1 VLIEGGARVAGAAI
15 SSGTVDRVDFFVA
28 PLLIGGDGRSVLQG
42 AGVEH
47 LAAAPRPHDVETE
60 RLGDDV
66 FISGY
71 LTKLY

>member
-1 VLIEGGARVAGAAI
+1 
-15 SSGTVDRVDFFVA
+15 
-28 PLLIGGDGRSVLQG
+28 VLQG

-47 LAAAPRPHDVETE
+47 LAAAPRLHNVEIE